1 MISEIRYVI
10 RSLFRRKGFALVTVL
25 TLALGIGSATAIYSV
40 VDWVLFRRVP
50 SPDGMYMIGTANKTG
65 PIMPVILRDLY
76 LGYKTKAGA
85 FTEFGASSWRSG
97 YVVIDHV
104 PTVPGIQAISIN
116 LFPMLGVTPATGR
129 GFLKGEDVDGRNQVI
144 IVTYDF
150 AKDSLGG
157 PIAAIGKKVI
167 INQQECVIVGVL
179 KEGQRLPPYVENP
192 IFGPLVL
199 NGNDANPWVYLSV
212 FGLVKQGVTREQA
225 EESLS
230 ALKIDLPPQLQPFM
244 SATKPALTT
253 IGEMSKIYRPELYW
267 MLVGAVVFL
276 FAIACLNASN
286 LMMLHMAGKR
296 LETSIR
302 MALGGGRWGIVRLLL
317 IETLGLCAAGSLLGA
332 LFANWLIPLFSL
344 AANLDSG
351 ATWASWNL
359 GWRIYL
365 VLGGLSAFMAAAIA
379 LVPGLN
385 VLRADISGGLKNG
398 GGSLGES
405 PKLARIRG
413 FFVVLQAT
421 FAVVLLVGAGLM
433 IRTFQHLEEV
443 KLGFDPSHRVKMSVD
458 FPREYASH
466 PKEQVAALKR
476 IHDGLQKVPG
486 VSSVAYSSES
496 LLAEYENVA
505 LDVQAADGSA
515 LKVHGVYVSP
525 EYQQAGGIILK
536 RGRWIRPESKGEVVI
551 NEALAKKRFGTA
563 DPVGQYLKPTEKDA
577 RYKNWLIVGVVGDV
591 RESLRVQPGDKV
603 YMPAEWMPSMVTNFV
618 VDLSIEPTP
627 EISNNLRRAIF
638 EIDPKVVTYMSSP
651 ILDRLKMQLRN
662 EHLALSVL
670 RVLACIAILL
680 TVVGLFSVLAY
691 SVESRMP
698 EFGVRMALGA
708 TPSNLI
714 ALVMRRGMA
723 LTGLGIAIGIGG
735 ALALT
740 RFLQSLLFE
749 TRTYDP
755 IVLGGVAALLL
766 FSALSACALPA
777 LRASRPDVA
786 RLLKGD

>member
-10 RSLFRRKGFALVTVL
+10 RSLFRRKGFALVTIL

-50 SPDGMYMIGTANKTG
+50 SPDGLYMIETANKTG

-76 LGYKTKAGA
+76 RGYKAKAGA
-85 FTEFGASSWRSG
+85 FTEFGASSWQSG
-97 YVVIDHV
+97 YVVVDHV
-104 PTVPGIQAISIN
+104 PTVPGVQTISIN
-116 LFPMLGVTPATGR
+116 LFPMLGVTPAIGR
-129 GFLKGEDVDGRNQVI
+129 GFLKGEDVEGRNQAI
-144 IVTYDF
+144 IVTYGF
-150 AKDSLGG
+150 AKSSLGG
-157 PIAAIGKKVI
+157 PSAAIGKKVI
-167 INQQECVIVGVL
+167 IDQQECVVVGIL

-192 IFGPLVL
+192 VFRPLVL
-199 NGNDANPWVYLSV
+199 HEEDPDPWVYLSTFV
-212 FGLVKQGVTREQA
+212 LVKPGITRKQA
-225 EESLS
+225 EDSLS
-230 ALKIDLPPQLQPFM
+230 GVKIDLPSQVQPFV
-244 SATKPALTT
+244 SGTKPSLTT

-332 LFANWLIPLFSL
+332 LFANWLIPLFNG

-351 ATWASWNL
+351 STWASWNL
-359 GWRIYL
+359 GWKIYL

-379 LVPGLN
+379 LVPGFHA
-385 VLRADISGGLKNG
+385 LRSDISGGLKNG

-433 IRTFQHLEEV
+433 IRTFQRLEEV
-443 KLGFDPSHRVKMSVD
+443 KLGFDPSHRVKMSVN
-458 FPREYASH
+458 FPRDYASH
-466 PKEQVAALKR
+466 PNQQAATLKR
-476 IHDGLQKVPG
+476 IRDGLQKVPG
-486 VSSVAYSSES
+486 VSSVAFSSES
-496 LLAEYENVA
+496 LLAEYENVM
-505 LDVQAADGSA
+505 LDLQAADGSI
-515 LKVHGVYVSP
+515 LKIHGVYVSP

-536 RGRWIRPESKGEVVI
+536 RGRWIRPESKVEVVI

-563 DPVGQYLKPTEKDA
+563 DPVGQYLHPTEVMDGHKD
-577 RYKNWLIVGVVGDV
+577 WLIVGVVGDV
-591 RESLRVQPGDKV
+591 RDSLREQPGAKV
-603 YMPAEWMPSMVTNFV
+603 YLPAEWMPSMVTNFV
-618 VDLSIEPTP
+618 VDLSTEPTA
-627 EISNNLRRAIF
+627 EISKNLRQAIF
-638 EIDPKVVTYMSSP
+638 QTDPKVVTYMSAP

-708 TPSNLI
+708 TPSKLI

-723 LTGLGIAIGIGG
+723 LTGLGIAIGVAG

-749 TRTYDP
+749 TQPYDP
-755 IVLGGVAALLL
+755 VVMAGVVGLLL
-766 FSALSACALPA
+766 LSALSACALPA
-777 LRASRPDVA
+777 WRASKPDVA